1 MIDLSKLTNEEL
13 IQLRSD
19 VSHYISNINL
29 KEPDFFLNESS
40 IKVESTSTVNPDT
53 LTPTLEI
60 KISVNMENMQHF
72 RVLWE
77 QYYKKEYEF
86 YDNTRAL
93 PPEKR
98 TTLDIR
104 NAIETSLHK
113 YLDEIYPVVHY
124 I

>member
-1 MIDLSKLTNEEL
+1 
-13 IQLRSD
+13 
-19 VSHYISNINL
+19 
-29 KEPDFFLNESS
+29 
-40 IKVESTSTVNPDT
+40 
-53 LTPTLEI
+53 
-60 KISVNMENMQHF
+60 MQHF

-104 NAIETSLHK
+104 NAIEQSLHK

>member
-13 IQLRSD
+13 LQLRWD
-19 VSHYISNINL
+19 VSEYISNIKL
-29 KEPDFFLNESS
+29 KEPDFRLNESS
-40 IKVESTSTVNPDT
+40 IKVESTSSVNPET

-60 KISVNMENMQHF
+60 KISVNKENMQHF

-77 QYYKKEYEF
+77 QYYKKEYDF
-86 YDNTRAL
+86 YGNKNAL

-104 NAIETSLHK
+104 NAIEQSLHK
-113 YLDEIYPVVHY
+113 HLDEIYPVVHY